1 MRPFFYL
8 TATIILSLTMP
19 CHIYGTEVTTTTIK
33 DQTSVEVTVYNSN
46 IGLVKDQRRI
56 GLLRGLQ
63 ELRFMDVAAHIIPS
77 SVSIRCLSG
86 DNCMEPLEQNYE
98 YDLISPAKLLDKYIG
113 KEVKLYTKNPYTD
126 KEEVISAVVLA
137 NNKGQ
142 PVFKIGK
149 EITFNHPGR
158 IIFPEIPKDLISK
171 PTLLWQL
178 RSEKGGKGDIELAYL
193 TNNINWLANYV
204 LTVNEGDDRATLTGW
219 VTITNNSGTTFENAA
234 LKLVAGDV
242 HRVEE
247 PKNRKDTA
255 ERLAA
260 VPLMQKMKEEDLLE
274 YHIYTLQR
282 RTTLKDNQTKQILMV
297 EASGIPLSKEYIFQE
312 QNPYY
317 FLNRYTGERS
327 NTKVEVYIGFQNKRE
342 QNLGIPLPKGTV
354 RVYKYDSDKSLQF
367 IGENRI
373 DHTPKGEKVSF
384 KVGNA
389 FDIAAERKQTEWTK
403 VANNVYESAYEIVL
417 RNQKK
422 EDITV
427 KVVEKIPGTWKVL
440 SSSHQ
445 YTKHDSATLHFMVPV
460 MMGKEARLKY
470 AVRVEY

>member
-1 MRPFFYL
+1 MRTFLYIA
-8 TATIILSLTMP
+8 ATIILCITMP
-19 CHIYGTEVTTTTIK
+19 QKTYGVEVTTTTAT
-33 DQTSVEVTVYNSN
+33 DQTTVEVTVYNSN
-46 IGLVKDQRRI
+46 IGLIKDQRRI
-56 GLLRGLQ
+56 GLLKGLQ
-63 ELRFMDVAAHIIPS
+63 ELRFMDVAAHIIPA
-77 SVSIRCLSG
+77 SVSIRCLSK

-98 YDLISPAKLLDKYIG
+98 YDLISPTKLLDKYIG
-113 KEVKLYTKNPYTD
+113 KEVKLHTKNPYTD
-126 KEEVISAVVLA
+126 KEEVVSAVVLA

-142 PVFKIGK
+142 PVYRIGK

-158 IIFPEIPKDLISK
+158 IIFPEMPKDLISK
-171 PTLLWQL
+171 PTLLWLL
-178 RSEKGGKGDIELAYL
+178 RADKGGKTDIELAYL

-204 LTVNEGDDRATLTGW
+204 LTVNEGDDKANLTGW
-219 VTITNNSGTTFENAA
+219 VTITNNSGTTYENAG
-234 LKLVAGDV
+234 LKLVAGELQ
-242 HRVEE
+242 RVEE
-247 PKNRKDTA
+247 PRYTA

-260 VPLMQKMKEEDLLE
+260 TPLMQKIKEEDFFE
-274 YHIYTLQR
+274 YHIYTLER

-317 FLNRYTGERS
+317 FLNRATGERS
-327 NTKVEVYIGFQNKRE
+327 NTKVEVLIGFQNKKE

-373 DHTPKGEKVSF
+373 DHTPEGEKVSF
-384 KVGNA
+384 KVGSA
-389 FDIAAERKQTEWTK
+389 FDIVAERKQTEWTK

-427 KVVEKIPGTWKVL
+427 KVIEKIPGSWKVL
-440 SSSHQ
+440 NATHQ

-460 MMGKEARLKY
+460 VKGKEARLRY